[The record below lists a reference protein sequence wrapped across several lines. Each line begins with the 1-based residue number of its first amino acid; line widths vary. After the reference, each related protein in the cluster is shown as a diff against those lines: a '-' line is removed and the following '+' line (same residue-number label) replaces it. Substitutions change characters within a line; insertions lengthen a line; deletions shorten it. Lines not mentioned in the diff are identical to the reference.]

1 MPKSPCR
8 AARGFSLIELMV
20 VLAVFGTLLT
30 FGIPAYHSYLQ
41 SQMLRGTSE
50 RLVQTVQLQRTRAMS
65 VGQDVSLVFNTTAP
79 AAWVVVGPNGS
90 VRHELPN
97 GVTFASANPSSLTL
111 SRSGRTNTSAMVVFA
126 NRAGATDTVSIQVSG
141 LALIR

>member
-1 MPKSPCR
+1 
-8 AARGFSLIELMV
+8 
-20 VLAVFGTLLT
+20 
-30 FGIPAYHSYLQ
+30 
-41 SQMLRGTSE
+41 
-50 RLVQTVQLQRTRAMS
+50 
-65 VGQDVSLVFNTTAP
+65 
-79 AAWVVVGPNGS
+79 